1 MNSEGDNV
9 AGHPIPGPEHR
20 RLEVFVGNWDTE
32 GTITKSPFGP
42 RVRFRALDSYQWV
55 PGGFFLLHR
64 WDAHMPDGRTQG
76 IEVIGYDAAKGTYTL
91 RSFDSAGN
99 TEIMTGTVTGDTWT
113 FEGKTLRFR
122 GGFRD
127 GGNTLAGMWEQ
138 RSDDAAPWVYLMDV
152 KLSKI
157 TVQRGAQ

>member
-1 MNSEGDNV
+1 MAEQ
-9 AGHPIPGPEHR
+9 PIPGPEHR
-20 RLEVFVGNWDTE
+20 RLELFVGNWDTE
-32 GTITKSPFGP
+32 GTIKVNPSGP
-42 RVRFRALDSYQWV
+42 GVKFQAVDSYEWV

-76 IEVIGYDAAKGTYTL
+76 IEVIGYDSAKGTYTV

-99 TEIMTGTVTGDTWT
+99 TDIMTGSVASDTWT
-113 FEGKTLRFR
+113 FEGKSLRFR

-127 GGNTLAGMWEQ
+127 GGNTLAGIWEQ
-138 RSDDAAPWVYLMDV
+138 RSDDGAPWVYLMDV

-157 TVQRGAQ
+157 SGQRSA